1 MMAASILFYAF
12 TTTSFAI
19 LVATLS
25 YVFFS
30 FVIASLSWTENN
42 VSLLTN
48 LVTMP
53 LLLSSSAF
61 YSLNNAPAFIQTIN
75 RWNPFQ
81 WLVNGLRSAFDLAWA
96 DYFANMGL
104 TSLVAMAALLLAL
117 KTFRYAEV

>member
-30 FVIASLSWTENN
+30 FVIASLSRTENN

-61 YSLNNAPAFIQTIN
+61 YSLNNAPAFIQAIN

-81 WLVNGLRSAFDLAWA
+81 WLIDGLRSAFDLAWA

-104 TSLVAMAALLLAL
+104 ISLAAIAALVLAL